1 MINMRI
7 SRIAEI
13 LEADILTCNDLAE
26 NEIRSACGS
35 DMMSDVL
42 AYVKDQGV
50 LLSGLINPQVIRT
63 ALMMDMSCVV
73 FVRGKMPTNEMVEL
87 AKSTGIVTLKTPCT
101 MYEAC
106 GRLYCAG
113 LGR

>member
-1 MINMRI
+1 MITMKI

-13 LEADILTCNDLAE
+13 LEADVLTCGELAD

-73 FVRGKMPTNEMVEL
+73 FVRGKMPTDEMIEL
-87 AKSTGIVTLKTPCT
+87 AKSTGIVTLQTPYT
-101 MYEAC
+101 MFEAC